1 MRISGE
7 DIQTASQNACENMTE
22 RFGGDGGVVAIDKDG
37 NVGIAFSSEQMSWAY
52 QKEKTVHYGIN
63 RGDDFEF
70 DVENNF

>member
-1 MRISGE
+1 
-7 DIQTASQNACENMTE
+7 MTE